1 MLSFPGGSV
10 VKNPPTNVGYAS
22 LIPGCG
28 RFRGEGNATPSSIL
42 ACEIPWTE
50 EPDGLQR
57 IGHNSAT
64 EQQHKMLP

>member
-22 LIPGCG
+22 LIPGWG
-28 RFRGEGNATPSSIL
+28 RFRGEGNAIPSSIL

-50 EPDGLQR
+50 QPDGLQR

-64 EQQHKMLP
+64 EQHKMLP